1 MITHCKNIYQKTIQV
16 TITNQQPLNSKS
28 KIKHQPNET
37 MNKNNNLALN
47 SRSDLL
53 KILEFIP
60 HSKILIN
67 LALIN
72 KFFNST
78 IKDFPIFTNYTLKFD
93 CGRRGSFIGR
103 EKRGYVDNNGNLKSR
118 KNPEVIINDK
128 QKMILITTSN
138 KPLRSL
144 ATKEA
149 IIQIS
154 HTSISKIYFRSYRI
168 PQPIENMSALS
179 APSST
184 NSSPFQTDTI
194 STLQTKLPSI
204 KESNTPF
211 KTNRLFVPSDSG
223 RDRFISDPLL
233 TPDPLLTLEQGISLA
248 TSSIANTMSTNSSG
262 SSSSI
267 NSDIMD
273 LGFPSL
279 GSVSTRS
286 ADNKISGMSVN
297 SNYTDIRDDTQFET
311 LLGIL
316 KTAPFESLSIGEE
329 CVSWS
334 WKDVMLCMQ
343 YFDKIRRLAVH
354 IGFERKCMPYIKSE
368 QKWLD

>member
-67 LALIN
+67 LTLIN

-103 EKRGYVDNNGNLKSR
+103 EKRGYFDNNCNLKSS
-118 KNPEVIINDK
+118 KKPEVIINDK

-168 PQPIENMSALS
+168 PQPIENMSGLS

-184 NSSPFQTDTI
+184 NSSPFQPDTI
-194 STLQTKLPSI
+194 STFQNKL
-204 KESNTPF
+204 
-211 KTNRLFVPSDSG
+211 G
-223 RDRFISDPLL
+223 
-233 TPDPLLTLEQGISLA
+233 QLA
-248 TSSIANTMSTNSSG
+248 CYFLSY
-262 SSSSI
+262 
-267 NSDIMD
+267 
-273 LGFPSL
+273 
-279 GSVSTRS
+279 SVFGTRS
-286 ADNKISGMSVN
+286 P
-297 SNYTDIRDDTQFET
+297 F
-311 LLGIL
+311 L
-316 KTAPFESLSIGEE
+316 K
-329 CVSWS
+329 
-334 WKDVMLCMQ
+334 
-343 YFDKIRRLAVH
+343 
-354 IGFERKCMPYIKSE
+354 
-368 QKWLD
+368 